1 MLRELNIENL
11 AVIQKADICF
21 SENLNIFTGE
31 TGAGKSVLIN
41 SINAVLGQRIKKD
54 IIRTGCEKAMVSAL
68 FTGIDDS
75 SAAIL
80 ESFGIDFSDDEII
93 VSREIHSDGR
103 STARINGKAVTLAA
117 VREIGENLIN
127 IHGQHDNQILLQPE
141 KHLDIIDSFGGD
153 SSLLDSY
160 REAFRRLQLTA
171 RKLGELCVTEK
182 NQNERIMLLKE
193 RIDEIGSLE
202 INPDEDNN
210 IDDELLIIQNSERIA
225 ASLRNAYVI
234 LNGDNISNVSEM
246 LMDCENEISDISEFS
261 KAISEL
267 YERLSALRIEASDIA
282 DEFLKLSENIDFD
295 RSRLE
300 YLTERRSKLNHIMK
314 KYNAPLSEIC
324 RLYDE
329 AVSEMNNIEG
339 CSDRIK
345 ILSDEKE
352 KLLLDVTEKAKK
364 LSAYREKTAEKFAK
378 SVCSELEFLNMP
390 DVILKVNHEKGK
402 LTINGMDSMEI
413 LISANKGE
421 TPKSISKIASGG
433 ELSRIMLALKSV
445 VADKDLI
452 PTLIFDEIDTGVSGR
467 AARKIGIKLKEI
479 SRSHQVICVTHLS
492 QIAVM
497 ADNHLLIE
505 KKTENDRTFTEV
517 SALDFEGRVNEIAR
531 ILSGDSPSSLMLDNA
546 REELKKAMKV

>member
-75 SAAIL
+75 SAAVL
-80 ESFGIDFSDDEII
+80 ENFGIDFSDDEII
-93 VSREIHSDGR
+93 ISREIHSDGR

-141 KHLDIIDSFGGD
+141 KHLDIIDSFGGN

-160 REAFRRLQLTA
+160 REAFRSLQLTA
-171 RKLGELCVTEK
+171 RKLGELRVTEK

-225 ASLRNAYVI
+225 ASLRNAYII
-234 LNGDNISNVSEM
+234 LNGDNMSNVSEM

-390 DVILKVNHEKGK
+390 DVILQVKHEKGK

>member
-54 IIRTGCEKAMVSAL
+54 IIRTGCEKAVVSAL
-68 FTGIDDS
+68 FTGIDENC
-75 SAAIL
+75 AEIL
-80 ESFGIDFSDDEII
+80 ENFGVNFSDDEIMI
-93 VSREIHSDGR
+93 SREIHSDGR

-141 KHLDIIDSFGGD
+141 KHLDIIDSFGNSG
-153 SSLLDSY
+153 SLLNSY

-171 RKLGELCVTEK
+171 RKLGELRITEK
-182 NQNERIMLLKE
+182 NQNERMLILKE
-193 RIDEIGSLE
+193 RIEEIGSLE

-225 ASLRNAYVI
+225 ASLRNAYII
-234 LNGDNISNVSEM
+234 LSGGNMSNVSEM

-261 KAISEL
+261 KDISEL
-267 YERLSALRIEASDIA
+267 YERLSAVRIETSDIA

-300 YLTERRSKLNHIMK
+300 YLTERRSRLNHIMK

-339 CSDRIK
+339 CSDKIK

-364 LSAYREKTAEKFAK
+364 LSAYREKTARKFAQ

-390 DVILKVNHEKGK
+390 DVVLEVKHEKGK

-421 TPKSISKIASGG
+421 SPKSISKIASGG

-505 KKTENDRTFTEV
+505 KKTENNRTFTEV

-531 ILSGDSPSSLMLDNA
+531 ILSGDSPSSLTLENA

>member
-171 RKLGELCVTEK
+171 RKLGELRVTEK

-225 ASLRNAYVI
+225 ASLRNAYII
-234 LNGDNISNVSEM
+234 LNGDNMSNVSEM

-390 DVILKVNHEKGK
+390 DVILKVKHEKGK

>member
-75 SAAIL
+75 SAAVL
-80 ESFGIDFSDDEII
+80 ENFGIDFSDDEII
-93 VSREIHSDGR
+93 ISREIHSDGR

-141 KHLDIIDSFGGD
+141 KHLDIIDSFGGN

-160 REAFRRLQLTA
+160 REAFRSLQLTA
-171 RKLGELCVTEK
+171 RKLGELRVTEK

-225 ASLRNAYVI
+225 ASLRNAYII

-390 DVILKVNHEKGK
+390 DVILQVKHKKGK

-517 SALDFEGRVNEIAR
+517 SALDFEDRVNEIAR

>member
-54 IIRTGCEKAMVSAL
+54 IIRTGCEKAVVSAL
-68 FTGIDDS
+68 FTGIDDRC
-75 SAAIL
+75 AAVL
-80 ESFGIDFSDDEII
+80 ENFGVNFSDDEIMI
-93 VSREIHSDGR
+93 SREIHSDGR
-103 STARINGKAVTLAA
+103 SIARINGKAVTLAA

-141 KHLDIIDSFGGD
+141 KHLDIIDSFGNSGP
-153 SSLLDSY
+153 LLDSY

-171 RKLGELCVTEK
+171 RKLGELRITEK
-182 NQNERIMLLKE
+182 NQNERMLILKE
-193 RIDEIGSLE
+193 RIEEIGSLE

-225 ASLRNAYVI
+225 ASLRNAYII
-234 LNGDNISNVSEM
+234 LSGDNTSNVSEM

-261 KAISEL
+261 KDISEL
-267 YERLSALRIEASDIA
+267 YERLSVVRIETSDIA

-300 YLTERRSKLNHIMK
+300 YLTERRSRLNHIMK

-339 CSDRIK
+339 CSGKIK
-345 ILSDEKE
+345 VLSDEKE

-364 LSAYREKTAEKFAK
+364 LSAYREKTAEKFAE

-390 DVILKVNHEKGK
+390 DVIIEVKHEKGK

-421 TPKSISKIASGG
+421 SLKSISKIASGG

-505 KKTENDRTFTEV
+505 KKTENNRTFTEV
-517 SALDFEGRVNEIAR
+517 SALDSEGRVNEIAR
-531 ILSGDSPSSLMLDNA
+531 ILSGDSPSPLTLENA

>member
-31 TGAGKSVLIN
+31 TGAGKSVLVN

-75 SAAIL
+75 SAAVL

-202 INPDEDNN
+202 INPDDDNN

-225 ASLRNAYVI
+225 ASLRNAYII
-234 LNGDNISNVSEM
+234 LNGDNMSNVSEM

-390 DVILKVNHEKGK
+390 DVILEVKHEKGK

>member
-31 TGAGKSVLIN
+31 TGAGKSVLVN

-171 RKLGELCVTEK
+171 RKLGELRVTEK

-202 INPDEDNN
+202 INPDDDNN

-225 ASLRNAYVI
+225 ASLRNAYII
-234 LNGDNISNVSEM
+234 LNGDNMSNVSEM

-390 DVILKVNHEKGK
+390 DVILELKHEKGK

>member
-31 TGAGKSVLIN
+31 TGAGKSVLVN

-75 SAAIL
+75 SAAVL

-93 VSREIHSDGR
+93 ISREIHSDGR

-160 REAFRRLQLTA
+160 REAFRSLQLTA
-171 RKLGELCVTEK
+171 RKLGELRVTEK

-225 ASLRNAYVI
+225 ASLRNAYII
-234 LNGDNISNVSEM
+234 LNGDNMSNVSEM

-390 DVILKVNHEKGK
+390 DVILQVKHEKGK

>member
-75 SAAIL
+75 SAAVL
-80 ESFGIDFSDDEII
+80 ENFGIDFSDDEII
-93 VSREIHSDGR
+93 ISREIHSDGR

-141 KHLDIIDSFGGD
+141 KHLDIIDSFGGN

-160 REAFRRLQLTA
+160 REAFRSLQLTA
-171 RKLGELCVTEK
+171 RKLGELRVTEK

-225 ASLRNAYVI
+225 ASLRNAYII

-390 DVILKVNHEKGK
+390 DVILQVKHEKGK

>member
-31 TGAGKSVLIN
+31 TGAGKSVLVN

-171 RKLGELCVTEK
+171 RKLGELRVTEK

-225 ASLRNAYVI
+225 ASLRNAYII

-390 DVILKVNHEKGK
+390 DVILEVKHEKGK

>member
-54 IIRTGCEKAMVSAL
+54 IIRTGCEKAVVSAL
-68 FTGIDDS
+68 FTGIDENC
-75 SAAIL
+75 AEIL
-80 ESFGIDFSDDEII
+80 ENFGVNFSDDEIMI
-93 VSREIHSDGR
+93 SREIHSDGR

-141 KHLDIIDSFGGD
+141 KHLDIIDSFGNSG
-153 SSLLDSY
+153 SLLDSY

-171 RKLGELCVTEK
+171 RKLGELRITEK
-182 NQNERIMLLKE
+182 NQNERMLILKE
-193 RIDEIGSLE
+193 RIEEIGSLE

-225 ASLRNAYVI
+225 ASLRNAYII
-234 LNGDNISNVSEM
+234 LSGDNMSNVSEM

-261 KAISEL
+261 KDISEL
-267 YERLSALRIEASDIA
+267 YERLSAVRIEISDIA

-300 YLTERRSKLNHIMK
+300 YLTERRSRLNHIMK

-339 CSDRIK
+339 CSDKIK

-364 LSAYREKTAEKFAK
+364 LSAYREKTARKFAQ

-390 DVILKVNHEKGK
+390 DVVLEVKHEKGK

-421 TPKSISKIASGG
+421 SPKSISKIASGG

-505 KKTENDRTFTEV
+505 KKTENNRTFTEV

-531 ILSGDSPSSLMLDNA
+531 ILSGDSPSSLTLENA